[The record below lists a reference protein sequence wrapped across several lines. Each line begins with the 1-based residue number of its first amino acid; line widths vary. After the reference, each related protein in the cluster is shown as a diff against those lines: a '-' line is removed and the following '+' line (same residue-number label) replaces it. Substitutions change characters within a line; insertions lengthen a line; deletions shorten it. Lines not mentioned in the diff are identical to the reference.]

1 MVQLTIGRIVKPHG
15 IRGEVLVD
23 VRTDEPEARF
33 AAGSVLATDP
43 AGAGP
48 LTVEYARGHA
58 QAGRERLIVAF
69 AEITDRNAAEDAR
82 GIALLVEGGELTDP
96 DDPDEFLDH
105 HLVGLTAVGADGETI
120 GEVVRVDHMP
130 SADLLAVRRAD
141 GKEALVPFVKAIVP
155 EVDVAAGRIVV
166 TPPEGLFDL

>member
-1 MVQLTIGRIVKPHG
+1 MVLLTIGRIVRPHG

-23 VRTDEPEARF
+23 VRTDEPGARF
-33 AAGSVLATDP
+33 AAGSVLTTDP

-58 QAGRERLIVAF
+58 QAGKVRLIVAF

-82 GIALLVEGGELTDP
+82 GTDLLVDGGDLTDP
-96 DDPDEFLDH
+96 EDPDEFLDH
-105 HLVGLTAVGADGETI
+105 HLVGLAAVGADGEKI

-130 SADLLAVRRAD
+130 SADLLAVRRPD
-141 GKEALVPFVKAIVP
+141 GKEALIPFVKAIVP
-155 EVDVAAGRIVV
+155 EVDLAGGRVVV

>member
-1 MVQLTIGRIVKPHG
+1 VAQLTIGRIVKPHG

-23 VRTDEPEARF
+23 VRTDEPGARF

-58 QAGRERLIVAF
+58 QAGRQRLIVAF
-69 AEITDRNAAEDAR
+69 AEITDRTAAEDAR
-82 GIALLVEGGELTDP
+82 GIALLVEGGELADP

-105 HLVGLTAVGADGETI
+105 HLVGLTVVGADGVEI
-120 GEVVRVDHMP
+120 GEVTRVDHMP
-130 SADLLAVRRAD
+130 SADLLTVRRPD

-155 EVDVAAGRIVV
+155 EVDLAAGRIVV

>member
-23 VRTDEPEARF
+23 VRTDEPGARF

-69 AEITDRNAAEDAR
+69 AEITDRTAAEDAR
-82 GIALLVEGGELTDP
+82 GIALLVEGGDLADP

-105 HLVGLTAVGADGETI
+105 HLVGLTAVGADGVEI
-120 GEVVRVDHMP
+120 GEVTRVDHMP
-130 SADLLAVRRAD
+130 SADLLAVRRPD

-155 EVDVAAGRIVV
+155 EVDLAAGRLVV